1 LEWKY
6 FFDGDEKDCQV
17 VPLRNDENGIEG
29 QAFKKD

>member
-1 LEWKY
+1 MV
-6 FFDGDEKDCQV
+6 DEKDCQV